1 MNLKQN
7 FYKKILDIEID
18 SKTKG
23 INEINK
29 IKVKNIPKKKWN
41 IFKDNVQFP
50 ILTIKESI
58 FKKNIESMT
67 KYANQNGVFLA
78 PHSKTSM
85 CPQLLKKLNCWGF
98 SVANNQQ
105 LSVLLEM
112 GIKNIIIANLITN
125 KSNITSLLKLVE
137 KYRYSKNIYLCV
149 DSLFGI
155 NLLSKTSIEYKSRS
169 KIKILIETGFKN
181 SRSGIRDL
189 ATLKQLTEKII
200 KLPNNFLLSG
210 ILFYEGAAST
220 KNYKETLKRINKIIK
235 FSTNSFEYL
244 WNNNFFNSK
253 EIILSGGGSEY
264 FDLVVASFKKY
275 RNIKN
280 LKLVI
285 RPGSFLA
292 YGHGYYT
299 KRLDEIDKRGG
310 LFFNN
315 NNNNIKATNL
325 FSPSLELWAYIIS
338 IQDKNMAILNFGK
351 RDVSFDL
358 GYPVPLAIYRKSK
371 LIIKLDSKK
380 KNLIIRRLNDQ
391 HAFLDYSG
399 YDNIQIG
406 DLIKFGI
413 SHPCITIDKWSFFYM
428 CDEKYNIKEALKTFF

>member
-1 MNLKQN
+1 MNTKKN
-7 FYKKILDIEID
+7 FYKNILDTEID

-67 KYANQNGVFLA
+67 KYANQNGVYLA

-85 CPQLLKKLNCWGF
+85 CPQLLKKINCWGF

-125 KSNITSLLKLVE
+125 KSNIINLLRLVE

-149 DSLFGI
+149 DSLFGV
-155 NLLSKTSIEYKSRS
+155 NLLSKISIEYKLIS
-169 KIKILIETGFKN
+169 KINILIEMGFHN

-189 ATLKQLTEKII
+189 VSLKKIANNI
-200 KLPNNFLLSG
+200 TKLPSNFLLSG

-220 KNYKETLKRINKIIK
+220 KNYKETLNRINKFIK

-244 WNNNFFNSK
+244 LNNKFFNSK
-253 EIILSGGGSEY
+253 EIVLSGGGSEY
-264 FDLVVASFKKY
+264 FDLVVAAFKKY
-275 RNIKN
+275 KKINN
-280 LKLVI
+280 VKLII
-285 RPGSFLA
+285 RPGSFIA

-299 KRLDEIDKRGG
+299 KRLEAINKRGG
-310 LFFNN
+310 LSFNN
-315 NNNNIKATNL
+315 NNVKATNL
-325 FSPSLELWAYIIS
+325 FNPSLELWAYIIS
-338 IQDKNMAILNFGK
+338 IQDRNMAILNFGK

-358 GYPVPLAIYRKSK
+358 GYPIPLAIYRKGK
-371 LIIKLDSKK
+371 LIKKLDFKK
-380 KNLIIRRLNDQ
+380 KNLVIRGLNDQ
-391 HAFLDYSG
+391 HAFLDFSSYN
-399 YDNIQIG
+399 NIKLG

-413 SHPCITIDKWSFFYM
+413 SHPCITLDKWNFFYM